1 MNHIAAIHTIA
12 KTLSMSTEDR
22 RHLMLQLVRKESC
35 KEMNPRELAAVRAHL
50 EGLQGRMLGK
60 AVVAKPAFAQRKA
73 AASAQERYLHVLWRE
88 LCEAGKVNEPGERG
102 LNGWVQ
108 RQCGLSAPRFASSA
122 QLAQMIEQAKL
133 WLGREPNKQAAQ
145 PAKPRANSRAAPHS
159 RMALARR

>member
-22 RHLMLQLVRKESC
+22 RHLMLQLVRKDSC
-35 KEMNPRELAAVRAHL
+35 KDMNARELAAVRAHL

-60 AVVAKPAFAQRKA
+60 AAARIPAQPAFAQRKA
-73 AASAQERYLHVLWRE
+73 QASAQERYLHVLWRE
-88 LCEAGKVNEPGERG
+88 LGEAGKVNEPGERG

-145 PAKPRANSRAAPHS
+145 PAKPRANSRAA
-159 RMALARR
+159 LARR